1 MSGWRLFVTGTKH
14 KNEYPSDTVISFILG
29 RHRGKSL
36 KVFNIVCGFGNYL
49 RSLLDN
55 GFDAF
60 GVDFSNNV
68 ISQIHDAPQHP
79 RRVTCGNALNREFYN
94 NFFDLLVNR
103 SSFQHNCKFY
113 LPGIFRQCGR
123 VLKPGGE
130 FF

>member
-60 GVDFSNNV
+60 VLSLVIMLYHKSMMHPSTPGVLHV
-68 ISQIHDAPQHP
+68 AM
-79 RRVTCGNALNREFYN
+79 L
-94 NFFDLLVNR
+94 
-103 SSFQHNCKFY
+103 
-113 LPGIFRQCGR
+113 
-123 VLKPGGE
+123 
-130 FF
+130 